1 MTTVSEIKEA
11 VQALPE
17 DQLEQFSSWFDE
29 YEERRW
35 DQQIER
41 DQKAGPLRDLMD
53 KARADF
59 EAGKCSRL

>member
-1 MTTVSEIKEA
+1 MTTVTEIKEA
-11 VQALPE
+11 VQSLPE
-17 DQLEQFSSWFDE
+17 DEFEQFSSWFDV
-29 YEERRW
+29 YEEEHW

-41 DQKAGPLRDLMD
+41 DQKAGPLRDLME